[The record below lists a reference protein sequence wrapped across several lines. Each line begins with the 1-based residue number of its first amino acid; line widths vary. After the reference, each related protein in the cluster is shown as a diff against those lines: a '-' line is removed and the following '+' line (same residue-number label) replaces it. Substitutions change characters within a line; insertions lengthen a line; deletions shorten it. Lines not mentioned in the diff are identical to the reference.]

1 LAKIKRQSWLQKRR
15 NGWWQRI
22 PASEQLQLASE
33 SIADLAIVC
42 AGPDGAAES
51 LSGGNQQKVILARW
65 LCTRPDVLI
74 LDEPT
79 RGIDIGAHAELIRL
93 IRRFRDEGLAVIIA
107 SSEFEELVAFS
118 DRVIVMREGES
129 VAVLAGSAISE
140 SAIVAAVAH
149 SA

>member
-1 LAKIKRQSWLQKRR
+1 VRENITLALQARR
-15 NGWWQRI
+15 GWWQRI
-22 PASEQLQLASE
+22 PASEQQQIAAE
-33 SIADLAIVC
+33 SIADLAIAC